1 MQDFPTLKLLDR
13 FEKAFQHFGVDYKE
27 MRKILQVKLL
37 MDRRRVPTIFMQNAN
52 QKKGYG
58 KKERNQYLSSLW
70 IYVFFSLF
78 MIPFII
84 MGDNYIFQ
92 MSLVYGMVTFMVM
105 TSMISDFSSVLLDIR
120 DRNILFTKP
129 IDRKTINAAKMVHI
143 LSYLSLL
150 TLAISGI
157 PLLVGLFRHGIVFFL
172 VAVVNIIL
180 LDLFIVVLT
189 ALFYM
194 FILKFFDGEKLKD
207 IINYVQIGFS
217 LAIMIGYQFLV
228 RSFELVDFTVT
239 LEPAWWQLFIFPM
252 WYGTIVELA
261 VNGSFNSFYLLLAG
275 LGIMIPLL
283 SFWLYIR
290 SVPSFEKNLQ
300 KLSYHG
306 KAREKKR
313 NKLREHL
320 IKVICPSNEERIFYR
335 FAGIML
341 RNERDFKLKVYPSL
355 GFSIVIPFIFL
366 MNVNGVNGQGLS
378 DLANSKSYLNMYFSL
393 IIVPQVIMMLRY
405 SGKYKGAWIYK
416 AAPINELKSIF
427 SGTMKAFLV
436 KLYLPVYLIL
446 SLVFIYL
453 FGIQIFPDVI
463 LVFVN
468 ACLYAVVCF
477 LLLKKSIPFSESFDT
492 YSQGNG
498 GILLGLILFVGV
510 FAGLHY
516 LSTLFTFGVY
526 VYLLLSAATL
536 FFLWKKAFH
545 LTWRNVSG

>member
-52 QKKGYG
+52 KKKGYE

-84 MGDNYIFQ
+84 MGDSYIFQ
-92 MSLVYGMVTFMVM
+92 MSLVYGLVTFMVM

-172 VAVVNIIL
+172 VSVVNIIL

-228 RSFELVDFTVT
+228 RSFELVDLTVT

-261 VNGSFNSFYLLLAG
+261 VNGGFNSFYLLLAG

-306 KAREKKR
+306 KAKEKKR
-313 NKLREHL
+313 KKLSESL
-320 IKVICPSNEERIFYR
+320 IKVICPANEERVFYR

-355 GFSIVIPFIFL
+355 GFSIVIPFVFL
-366 MNVNGVNGQGLS
+366 MNVSGVNGEGLS
-378 DLANSKSYLNMYFSL
+378 DLVNSKSYLNMYFSL

-453 FGIQIFPDVI
+453 FGIRILPDVI

-498 GILLGLILFVGV
+498 GILLGLMAFVGV

-526 VYLLLSAATL
+526 VYLLLSVVAL
-536 FFLWKKAFH
+536 YFLWRHAFQ
-545 LTWRNVSG
+545 LSWENVKG